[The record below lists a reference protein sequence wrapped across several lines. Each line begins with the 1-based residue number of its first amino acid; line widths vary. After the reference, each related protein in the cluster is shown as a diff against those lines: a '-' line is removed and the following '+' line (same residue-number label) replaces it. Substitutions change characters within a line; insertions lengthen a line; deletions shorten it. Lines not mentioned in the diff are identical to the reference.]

1 MSLPRYP
8 DRILKSHLSWRLHT
22 VNTWGLTFECIY
34 GNFFSKNLL
43 KKKVVSRY
51 ADIVTARVNTRQAVD
66 ELIANSSIPVV
77 NALDDYG
84 ILYICL

>member
-1 MSLPRYP
+1 M
-8 DRILKSHLSWRLHT
+8 
-22 VNTWGLTFECIY
+22 V
-34 GNFFSKNLL
+34 FFVL
-43 KKKVVSRY
+43 KKVVSRY

-84 ILYICL
+84 TLCQKRYSNIAKETY

>member
-1 MSLPRYP
+1 MA
-8 DRILKSHLSWRLHT
+8 
-22 VNTWGLTFECIY
+22 TFFFK
-34 GNFFSKNLL
+34 NFVK